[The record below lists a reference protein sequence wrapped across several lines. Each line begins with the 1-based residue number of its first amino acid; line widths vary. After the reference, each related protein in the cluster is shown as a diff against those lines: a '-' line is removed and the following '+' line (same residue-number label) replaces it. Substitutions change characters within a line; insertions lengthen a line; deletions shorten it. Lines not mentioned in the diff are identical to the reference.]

1 MKNKDNILSAVKD
14 SMRIDKVMKKENL
27 FNKIGEKNKSEMEK
41 QEDKETSD
49 TEGKS
54 LVTKLFQMLVYL
66 GCYKD
71 LNLSLIIFYFH
82 PCLNR
87 KTFKERIIRKVERK
101 R

>member
-41 QEDKETSD
+41 QEDNETSD

-54 LVTKLFQMLVYL
+54 AESRIPLMEHKYLPPLISFCFFSLVLCLF
-66 GCYKD
+66 
-71 LNLSLIIFYFH
+71 
-82 PCLNR
+82 
-87 KTFKERIIRKVERK
+87 
-101 R
+101 